1 MKLRNLALA
10 LTTAVSLPIF
20 AYAGDNMDAI
30 SASFDRHL
38 NHEFSVRHLP
48 ATVTDADPQKV
59 FNVALRTGS
68 DQVLVSFV
76 RDMYREQ
83 VAFETLPASGNT
95 DPLDVIDAALRCENT
110 STINASIA
118 NNLNHC

>member
-10 LTTAVSLPIF
+10 LTTAALLPTF

-30 SASFDRHL
+30 SASFDRDL
-38 NHEFSVRHLP
+38 NHEYSVRHLP

-59 FNVALRTGS
+59 INVALRKEH

-76 RDMYREQ
+76 RDMYREP
-83 VAFETLPASGNT
+83 VAFETLPASGNS
-95 DPLDVIDAALRCENT
+95 DPLDGINATLRCENS
-110 STINASIA
+110 STINASITS
-118 NNLNHC
+118 NLNHC